1 MGLIGDLVFGT
12 VELAGALAVGT
23 VKVAGKVAVAGAK
36 ALVETAVQ
44 AQGVRN
50 SSGGMSNA
58 ELANGFLDK
67 NNSMAERIGYGAALQ
82 DRYRK

>member
-50 SSGGMSNA
+50 SSGGMSDSQ
-58 ELANGFLDK
+58 LLNGYMNR
-67 NNSMAERIGYGAALQ
+67 NNSMAERMGYGAALQ

>member
-1 MGLIGDLVFGT
+1 MGLLNF
-12 VELAGALAVGT
+12 AGKVVVGT
-23 VKVAGKVAVAGAK
+23 LKVAGKVAVAGAK

-50 SSGGMSNA
+50 SSGGMSDSQ
-58 ELANGFLDK
+58 LLNGYMNR
-67 NNSMAERIGYGAALQ
+67 NNSMAERMGYGAALQ

>member
-12 VELAGALAVGT
+12 VELAGTLAVGT
-23 VKVAGKVAVAGAK
+23 AKVAGKIAVAGAK
-36 ALVETAVQ
+36 ALVENAVQ
-44 AQGVRN
+44 AQGIRN

-67 NNSMAERIGYGAALQ
+67 NNSMSTRMGYGAALQ